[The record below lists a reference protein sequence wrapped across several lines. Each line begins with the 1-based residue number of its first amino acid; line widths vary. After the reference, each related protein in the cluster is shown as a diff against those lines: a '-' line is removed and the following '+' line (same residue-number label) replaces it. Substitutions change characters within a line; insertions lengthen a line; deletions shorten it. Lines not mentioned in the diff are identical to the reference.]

1 MTYLRALLARFSV
14 RRVASTGL
22 IAAGCILLAASV
34 ASAARGAL
42 ARDAARSRWAELE
55 ASRAATGARATL
67 AGGMSWAAAPGSPVA
82 RLIIP
87 RLGLDEVV
95 VEGVGDDALRAGPG
109 HMTGRALPGEVG
121 NAVIS
126 AHRDRH
132 FKGLGALAVGDTV
145 ITESTGGNV
154 RWVVS
159 RIRVVTADAPVLR
172 TSATP
177 LLTLTTCWPIRYFGS
192 APDRLIAEAVRIGS

>member
-1 MTYLRALLARFSV
+1 VTGLASWSARVGARRA
-14 RRVASTGL
+14 ASTVL
-22 IAAGCILLAASV
+22 IAGGSILLAASV
-34 ASAARGAL
+34 ASAARGAF
-42 ARDAARSRWAELE
+42 ARDAARSRWAELA
-55 ASRAATGARATL
+55 ASRAATGARATMD
-67 AGGMSWAAAPGSPVA
+67 GGMSWAAAPGAPVA

-95 VEGVGDDALRAGPG
+95 VEGVGEDALRAGPG
-109 HMTGRALPGEVG
+109 HMTGSALPGDSG

-145 ITESTGGNV
+145 VTESTVGNV

-172 TSATP
+172 TSVTP

>member
-1 MTYLRALLARFSV
+1 LTHLGRFTAHLTA
-14 RRVASTGL
+14 RRVASAAL
-22 IAAGCILLAASV
+22 IAGGSILLAASA

-55 ASRAATGARATL
+55 ASRAATGARASL
-67 AGGMSWAAAPGSPVA
+67 PGGMSWTATPGTPVA

-109 HMTGRALPGEVG
+109 HMTGSALPGDPG

-145 ITESTGGNV
+145 ITESASGNV
-154 RWVVS
+154 TWIVS
-159 RIRVVTADAPVLR
+159 RLRVVTADAPVLR

-192 APDRLIAEAVRIGS
+192 APDRLIAEAVRIGT

>member
-1 MTYLRALLARFSV
+1 MTRLGRFTARLTG
-14 RRVASTGL
+14 RRIASTVL
-22 IAAGCILLAASV
+22 IAGGSVLLAASA

-42 ARDAARSRWAELE
+42 ARDAARTRWAALE
-55 ASRAATGARATL
+55 ASRAATGARASL
-67 AGGMSWAAAPGSPVA
+67 AGGMPWTAAPGTPVA

-95 VEGVGDDALRAGPG
+95 VEGIGEDALRAGPG
-109 HMTGRALPGEVG
+109 HMTGSALPGDSG

-145 ITESTGGNV
+145 ITESAIGNV
-154 RWVVS
+154 KWIVS
-159 RIRVVTADAPVLR
+159 RLRVVTADAPALR

-192 APDRLIAEAVRIGS
+192 APDRLIAEAVRIGT